1 MLRSYPLIGAAIAP
15 WTATAAAA
23 EAGPSAAERFFDERI
38 APILSRHCLECH
50 DTALSKGD
58 LDLSLKIHAMAAGED
73 GPFIVPGDAENS
85 VLWKEIESDNM
96 PEDRPALSAEQKA
109 DLKKWINEG
118 AIWSSDELDPMAHT
132 RDPRAARN
140 WVQRLTNQEYL
151 RTVKAAT
158 GVDISR
164 EAAATLPAELRA
176 DGFSNTAYS
185 LTIDMGHVT
194 AYASLAARIVKQMDL
209 MAFARAHTAG
219 EVNDARLDHVIAGM
233 GRWLARRPLKSHELA
248 AYQKIAASVK
258 AENGTLPEILGHVV
272 EAMLQS
278 PAFLYRIETPPAP
291 GSDGRVAPY
300 ELASRLSYAI
310 QGGPPDAGLLLAA
323 ETGALLEPDTLKA
336 QVARM
341 VDDPRCISRSMEF
354 VAQWLNLGRLANLRP
369 NPEKFPLWT
378 AGLAEG
384 MKEETLGFF
393 EEIAWKRQL
402 PLTRL
407 FNARVTVATPRLA
420 AHYQLP
426 RHPALTKRDG
436 LLALYEFDEGEGTI
450 IRDRSGHEDPL
461 DLEISDPSKIRWE
474 SGTLTLREKT
484 SIRSAKPF
492 SRAVAAWKKSQELTL
507 EAWVESADPKQSG
520 PARLVTL
527 SSGSGERNLTLGQD
541 GGRYEMRVR
550 TSEIGNNGSPGLQTP
565 DRIVTPRLNHLV
577 YTRNREREGRFYL
590 DGELI
595 ATTSVAGNFNNW
607 NDGFHLLL
615 GNETTGDRPW
625 RGTYHRVA
633 LYDRVLPPDE
643 IFANA
648 GGRRLYDLA
657 DVPER
662 GGLLTQGSLL
672 TIGGDEASM
681 VTRGLFVLH
690 DVLHSAVGSPPPGVD
705 TTPEPPKPGL
715 SQRGMAIKRLE
726 TKSCAGCHSK
736 FEPLAFGLE
745 KFDGIGGYSSKDRHG
760 NDLREDGTLQLP
772 GQRDPLPFKT
782 SSELMDL
789 LANSDRVSRN
799 FTRKLIQFTLGRP
812 LSGSD
817 ARAIHDIHRRAMES
831 GGTYRSLITA
841 IATSDLLL
849 TSEPVAA
856 P

>member
-1 MLRSYPLIGAAIAP
+1 M
-15 WTATAAAA
+15 AA
-23 EAGPSAAERFFDERI
+23 ETGQSAAEGFFDERI

-58 LDLSLKIHAMAAGED
+58 LDLSLKPHVMATGDD
-73 GPFIVPGDAENS
+73 GPFIVPGDAKNS
-85 VLWKEIESDNM
+85 PLWKEVESDNM

-109 DLKKWINEG
+109 DLKKWINDG

-132 RDPRAARN
+132 RDPRAARH

-151 RTVKAAT
+151 RTVQAAT
-158 GVDISR
+158 GVDLR
-164 EAAATLPAELRA
+164 RQAAIALPEELRA

-194 AYASLAARIVKQMDL
+194 AYSSLAARIVKQMDV
-209 MAFARAHTAG
+209 MAFAGAHTAG
-219 EVNDARLDHVIAGM
+219 EVSEARLDHVIAGM
-233 GRWLARRPLKSHELA
+233 GRWLTRRPLESHELA
-248 AYQKIAASVK
+248 TYRKIADAVK
-258 AENGTLPEILGHVV
+258 AENGTLPEVLSNIV

-278 PAFLYRIETPPAP
+278 PAFLYRIENPPAP

-310 QGGPPDAGLLLAA
+310 WGGPPDADLLFAA
-323 ETGALLEPDTLKA
+323 ETGALPEPDTLNS

-341 VDDPRCISRSMEF
+341 VDDPRTISRSLEF
-354 VAQWLNLGRLANLRP
+354 VGQWLNLGRLANLRP

-407 FNARVTVATPRLA
+407 VNARVTVATPRLA

-426 RHPALTKRDG
+426 RHPALTGRDG
-436 LLALYEFDEGEGTI
+436 LIALYEFDEGEGTV
-450 IRDRSGHEDPL
+450 IRDRAGHKDPL
-461 DLEISDPSKIRWE
+461 DLQISDSSKPTWG
-474 SGTLTLREKT
+474 SGTLTVSAKT

-492 SRAVAAWKKSQELTL
+492 TRAVEAWKKSQELTL
-507 EAWVESADPKQSG
+507 EAWVESADVNQAG
-520 PARLVTL
+520 PARVISL

-541 GGRYEMRVR
+541 GGRYEVRVR
-550 TSEIGNNGSPGLQTP
+550 TSEIGRNGTPGLQTP
-565 DRIVTPRLNHLV
+565 ARIVSPRLNHLV

-607 NDGFHLLL
+607 NAGFHLLL

-705 TTPEPPKPGL
+705 TTPVPPRPGQP
-715 SQRGMAIKRLE
+715 QRGMAIKRLE
-726 TKSCAGCHSK
+726 NKSCAGCHSK

-745 KFDGIGGYSSKDRHG
+745 KFDGIGGYSAKDRHG
-760 NDLREDGTLQLP
+760 NALREDGTLQLP
-772 GQRDPLPFKT
+772 GQRNPLPFQT

-789 LANSDRVSRN
+789 LANSERVSRN

-817 ARAIHDIHRRAMES
+817 ARAIDAIHRRAMED

-849 TSEPVAA
+849 TSEPAA
-856 P
+856 TP